1 MLLQFRLSYHNV
13 STLLYDLIV
22 FEYIFSGMIYTLEMN
37 YQNKHHQPVVHTDNY
52 NAKLLFKPE
61 KSTSNKDKHQYANVL
76 AL

>member
-1 MLLQFRLSYHNV
+1 
-13 STLLYDLIV
+13 
-22 FEYIFSGMIYTLEMN
+22 MIYTLEMN

-61 KSTSNKDKHQYANVL
+61 NSTSNKDKHQYANVL